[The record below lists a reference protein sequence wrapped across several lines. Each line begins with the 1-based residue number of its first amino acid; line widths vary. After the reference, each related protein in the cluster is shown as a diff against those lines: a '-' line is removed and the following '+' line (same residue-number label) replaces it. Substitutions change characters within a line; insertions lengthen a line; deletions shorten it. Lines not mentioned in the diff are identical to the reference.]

1 MVKMKINSSK
11 NLRVFLSKCI
21 IYGIISQRDKYVY
34 SCSFYY
40 CVSFI
45 HGFLV
50 HSSGETVFGFNPFFY
65 RRERQGIFIF

>member
-1 MVKMKINSSK
+1 MRKMDINSNK
-11 NLRVFLSKCI
+11 NLRVFLSKYI

-34 SCSFYY
+34 SCSFFY

-45 HGFLV
+45 YGFLV

-65 RRERQGIFIF
+65 RRERQGIFVF